1 MIRVLRLIEQDV
13 LVRINATGDQRGCH
27 LSGGLAQACRV
38 LKYGQRMLIH
48 DAINAFIVFL
58 QRCPV
63 ADCPQIVPQRQIA
76 SWLNARENAGFMR

>member
-13 LVRINATGDQRGCH
+13 LVRINATGDQRGSH
-27 LSGGLAQACRV
+27 LSGCFAQSRWV
-38 LKYGQRMLIH
+38 LKYGQGVLIH

-63 ADCPQIVPQRQIA
+63 ANGA
-76 SWLNARENAGFMR
+76 